1 MYSVA
6 MEGDTITIPSQ
17 TVSSNGSTL
26 VGNSLC
32 QLQQQVIMNFSID

>member
-1 MYSVA
+1 MNSVA
-6 MEGDTITIPSQ
+6 MEGDTITSPFQ